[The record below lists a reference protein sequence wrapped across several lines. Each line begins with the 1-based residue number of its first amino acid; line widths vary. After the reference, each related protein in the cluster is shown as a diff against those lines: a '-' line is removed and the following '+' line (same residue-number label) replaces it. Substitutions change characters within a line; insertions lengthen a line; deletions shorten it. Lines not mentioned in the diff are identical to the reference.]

1 MANLG
6 KAFENQFKL
15 DWKACFPG
23 TFLYRLPDQVS
34 GYKITSQNPCD
45 FLAYNNNFLWLLE
58 CKETQEGTINF
69 AKIPQLDRL
78 KEYIGMEGVQPY
90 IIVWFSNFDKV
101 IACHAS
107 EAVKM
112 KEDGKKSISLK
123 MLNDDTYH
131 IIELPS
137 EKKRVFMTTDY
148 TYLIKVVKDK

>member
-1 MANLG
+1 
-6 KAFENQFKL
+6 
-15 DWKACFPG
+15 
-23 TFLYRLPDQVS
+23 
-34 GYKITSQNPCD
+34 
-45 FLAYNNNFLWLLE
+45 
-58 CKETQEGTINF
+58 
-69 AKIPQLDRL
+69 
-78 KEYIGMEGVQPY
+78 MEGVQPY

-123 MLNDDTYH
+123 MLNNDTYH